1 MREREES
8 ENIPKIGSKK
18 PRNGAIIIRGW
29 AGIGG
34 KIICLVLPYLVYNAY
49 CMSKRKMSKTQL
61 DA

>member
-1 MREREES
+1 MRESEES

-18 PRNGAIIIRGW
+18 PRNGAIITCGW

-34 KIICLVLPYLVYNAY
+34 KIICLALPYLVYSAH